1 MHVFNHKIQFKMFSE
16 EHMVKYIRISLR
28 HPFSVY
34 IFTKDFGK
42 IMFYNNI
49 MR

>member
-16 EHMVKYIRISLR
+16 EHMVKYIRISSR

-34 IFTKDFGK
+34 IFTNAR